1 MKLVTLFLTVDA
13 SYLSGHYFESG
24 MCYRYLRATIGARN
38 PNLQVVI
45 THASHVC
52 SQHSFGLK
60 MNGMHTTQ
68 FVHACFDDL
77 SRETCA
83 QHSDGAKL
91 TNGPDKK
98 ERTKTQSTR
107 RYAKRC

>member
-24 MCYRYLRATIGARN
+24 VCCRYLRATRGACN

-45 THASHVC
+45 TYASHVC

-98 ERTKTQSTR
+98 ERTKTQ
-107 RYAKRC
+107 